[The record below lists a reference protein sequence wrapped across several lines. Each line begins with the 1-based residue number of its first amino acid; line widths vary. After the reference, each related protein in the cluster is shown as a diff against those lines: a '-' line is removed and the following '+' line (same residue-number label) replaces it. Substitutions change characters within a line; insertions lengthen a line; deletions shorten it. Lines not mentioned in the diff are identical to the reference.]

1 MQIAAEK
8 IQPEE
13 PRQSILPFSIDINDA
28 RAFFGYEPKTLKNW
42 IYAGK
47 LRRGKHYQRPT
58 KRKILLLVQPMIEF
72 FKEEDDYDG

>member
-8 IQPEE
+8 IQPNI
-13 PRQSILPFSIDINDA
+13 QSQPHSIDINDA
-28 RAFFGYEPKTLKNW
+28 KSFFGYAPKTFKNW

-47 LRRGKHYQRPT
+47 LQRGKHYLLPT

-72 FKEEDDYDG
+72 LSNEDEYVS